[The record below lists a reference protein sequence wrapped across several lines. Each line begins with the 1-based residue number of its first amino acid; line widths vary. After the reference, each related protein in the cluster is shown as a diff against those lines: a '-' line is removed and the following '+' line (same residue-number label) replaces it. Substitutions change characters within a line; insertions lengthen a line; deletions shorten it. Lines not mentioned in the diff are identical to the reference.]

1 MSVSKINFNDRQE
14 AYILVEPISEIDRSD
29 FKTYLDLDS
38 PSFLPCEF
46 ENDKAFTLYYKY
58 GNRRTLK
65 QFLSRVV
72 RKTEAI
78 AFLKSLTRVYM
89 DAEENHLKTEHILLG
104 INSVFYDEE
113 AQQVSCI
120 YVPVADGV
128 LPVRPL
134 RLFVKEMLV
143 NTVYS
148 DDDDMTWLG
157 NVIRYIGRNRNFS
170 YSDFYEFL
178 QTQEETAEE
187 TGMNGEAEWE
197 LETVDAVPETP
208 ETAEASE
215 TAEETVEEA
224 EEETETGHEDAEPE
238 NTGEDDGLEDLK
250 SVLESIPAAESV
262 SALKTDISEIHMTSE
277 DVKLPEETAVEVET
291 EAEMKTEEA
300 DEAVESSESP
310 LPEGWL
316 LRCSDHE
323 MYALNQPAIRIGKS
337 SEAEIC
343 IGDNPAVSRIH
354 AVVTCQKDGFAIRD
368 NASTNHTFVNGILL
382 KADQEK
388 VLTPGDRILLGNE
401 EFVFK
406 M

>member
-178 QTQEETAEE
+178 Q
-187 TGMNGEAEWE
+187 
-197 LETVDAVPETP
+197 
-208 ETAEASE
+208 S
-215 TAEETVEEA
+215 EEA
-224 EEETETGHEDAEPE
+224 
-238 NTGEDDGLEDLK
+238 
-250 SVLESIPAAESV
+250 AAVFE
-262 SALKTDISEIHMTSE
+262 KYMFT
-277 DVKLPEETAVEVET
+277 
-291 EAEMKTEEA
+291 
-300 DEAVESSESP
+300 
-310 LPEGWL
+310 
-316 LRCSDHE
+316 
-323 MYALNQPAIRIGKS
+323 MYR
-337 SEAEIC
+337 
-343 IGDNPAVSRIH
+343 
-354 AVVTCQKDGFAIRD
+354 
-368 NASTNHTFVNGILL
+368 
-382 KADQEK
+382 
-388 VLTPGDRILLGNE
+388 
-401 EFVFK
+401 
-406 M
+406 

>member
-1 MSVSKINFNDRQE
+1 
-14 AYILVEPISEIDRSD
+14 
-29 FKTYLDLDS
+29 
-38 PSFLPCEF
+38 
-46 ENDKAFTLYYKY
+46 
-58 GNRRTLK
+58 
-65 QFLSRVV
+65 
-72 RKTEAI
+72 
-78 AFLKSLTRVYM
+78 
-89 DAEENHLKTEHILLG
+89 
-104 INSVFYDEE
+104 
-113 AQQVSCI
+113 
-120 YVPVADGV
+120 
-128 LPVRPL
+128 
-134 RLFVKEMLV
+134 
-143 NTVYS
+143 
-148 DDDDMTWLG
+148 MTWLG

-187 TGMNGEAEWE
+187 TGMNEEAEWE
-197 LETVDAVPETP
+197 PETVDAVPETP

-250 SVLESIPAAESV
+250 SALESIPAAESV

-277 DVKLPEETAVEVET
+277 DVKLPEETAVEAET